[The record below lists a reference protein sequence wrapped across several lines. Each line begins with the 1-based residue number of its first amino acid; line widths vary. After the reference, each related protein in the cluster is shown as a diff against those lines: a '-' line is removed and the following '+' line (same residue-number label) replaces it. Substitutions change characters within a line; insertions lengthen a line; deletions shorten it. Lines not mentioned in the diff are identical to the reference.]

1 MPIKSGFLFSLNSKE
16 AIMKKAISA
25 IIATIVMGAALPVLA
40 ADSAPVLNM
49 NVRFMATTDNNTT
62 GARIVPAENRMSLH
76 VIELTAKQEVDNI
89 GGYLQYR
96 IADQSYTQLD
106 PTTGVLKTASES
118 YPVEAKA
125 YYKSGAFKVAGG
137 LQFVPFGIYKWN
149 NLYNPFLDIPGKM
162 GQIWDADWGILGT
175 YDAKPVLIDLGYWTN
190 AGEVLGRETAEKNTI
205 TGRIGYDVLSNL
217 NLGLSYLNGKVDKNA
232 DYAAVTKKKQWAVD
246 STWGIIPNLQASGQY
261 VDYSFGDTEV
271 AKVDGNYGALQ
282 LKYDIVKVPSPLN
295 KITPVLQYSWNDVK
309 NGAKTKNYAEELWV
323 KAGKN
328 LDVFLQFS
336 QEKTPNVLTD
346 KKGVIAVKYSF
357 Q

>member
-1 MPIKSGFLFSLNSKE
+1 
-16 AIMKKAISA
+16 MKKAISA

-49 NVRFMATTDNNTT
+49 NVRFMATTDNNVTGTT
-62 GARIVPAENRMSLH
+62 ILPAENRMSLH
-76 VIELTAKQEVDNI
+76 TVELTAKQEVDNI

-96 IADQSYTQLD
+96 IADQSYTAPL
-106 PTTGVLKTASES
+106 GKAASES

-125 YYKSGAFKVAGG
+125 YYTSGAFKVSGG

-175 YDAKPVLIDLGYWTN
+175 YDAKPLLIDLGYWTN
-190 AGEVLGRETAEKNTI
+190 AGETLGRETAEKNTY
-205 TGRIGYDVLSNL
+205 TGRIGYNFLSNL
-217 NLGLSYLNGKVDKNA
+217 NAGFSYLNGKVDRNA
-232 DYAAVTKKKQWAVD
+232 DAVALTTRKEWALD
-246 STWGIIPNLQASGQY
+246 STWGIIPNLQLSGQY
-261 VDYSFGDTEV
+261 VDYSLGDTEI
-271 AKVDGNYGALQ
+271 AKADGNYGAIQ

-295 KITPVLQYSWNDVK
+295 RITPVLQYSWNDVK
-309 NGAKTKNYAEELWV
+309 NGVKTKNYQEELWI

-328 LDVFLQFS
+328 LDVFFQYA
-336 QEKTPNVLTD
+336 QEKVPTVDTD

>member
-1 MPIKSGFLFSLNSKE
+1 
-16 AIMKKAISA
+16 MKKAISA

-49 NVRFMATTDNNTT
+49 NVRFMATTDNNVNGTT
-62 GARIVPAENRMSLH
+62 ILPAENRMSLH

-96 IADQSYTQLD
+96 IADQSYAA
-106 PTTGVLKTASES
+106 PAGKAASES

-162 GQIWDADWGILGT
+162 GQTWDADWGVLGT

-190 AGEVLGRETAEKNTI
+190 AGELLGTRETAEKNTI
-205 TGRIGYDVLSNL
+205 TGRIGYDILSNL
-217 NLGLSYLNGKVDKNA
+217 NFGLSYLNGKVDKNA
-232 DYAAVTKKKQWAVD
+232 DCVAGTKKKEWALD
-246 STWGIIPNLQASGQY
+246 STWGIIPNLQVNGQY
-261 VDYSFGDTEV
+261 VDYSFGDTEI
-271 AKVDGNYGALQ
+271 AKVDGNFGSLQ

-328 LDVFLQFS
+328 LDVFFQYS
-336 QEKTPNVLTD
+336 QEKTPNVDTD